1 MLLQIENLNVVFATR
16 RGSLHAVRDL
26 SLCLQE
32 GETLGIVGESGCGKS
47 ITSLAIMGLLPPN
60 AQVNA
65 ERMTLVDHDLQRLT
79 EQQFQRVRGKDVAM
93 IFQDPMSSL
102 NPSFTVGFQLA
113 ETLKAHE
120 KIRGAALRDRM
131 IKLLR
136 QVGLPSP
143 EMQLSRYPHQLS
155 GGMSQRVM
163 IAMAVACRPRL
174 LIADE
179 PTTALDVTIQAQI
192 LALLQELQR
201 EYGMGLILITHD
213 LGVVNR
219 ISHKLAVMY
228 AGEVVESGLT
238 HEIIRNPRHPY
249 TAGLLNCLP
258 EMHWQEAENLRLPS
272 IPGLV
277 PDLVHRP
284 AGCQFHPRC
293 PRAQGDCRSTAIP
306 LRDRSGRLIR
316 CLYPME
322 VNLP

>member
-16 RGSLHAVRDL
+16 RGPLHAVRDL
-26 SLCLQE
+26 SLRLQE

-60 AQVNA
+60 AQVTA
-65 ERMTLVDHDLQRLT
+65 ERMTLMDHDLQRLT

-131 IKLLR
+131 IQLLR

-228 AGEVVESGLT
+228 AGEVVEAGLT
-238 HEIIRNPRHPY
+238 REIIQNPRHPY

-258 EMHWQEAENLRLPS
+258 EMHWQEAKNLRLPS

-293 PRAQGDCRSTAIP
+293 PRAQGDCRRTAIP
-306 LRDRSGRLIR
+306 LRDMSGRLTR

-322 VNLP
+322 VKLS